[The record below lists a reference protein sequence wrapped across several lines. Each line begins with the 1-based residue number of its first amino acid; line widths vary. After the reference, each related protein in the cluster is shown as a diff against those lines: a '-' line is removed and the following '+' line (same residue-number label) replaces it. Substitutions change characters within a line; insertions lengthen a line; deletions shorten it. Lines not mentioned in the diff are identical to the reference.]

1 MKTPKG
7 KLNLVINFAKV
18 VALMLQETSKSG
30 EPDGADMFFPA
41 QIFVLFQISQ
51 YKQLKSNLV
60 YIRCFRVE
68 LQGQEE
74 YYLTAMESA
83 LEFMLNLTDKDLK
96 MEEGEASL
104 FHEIMDGTTPLG
116 Q

>member
-18 VALMLQETSKSG
+18 LSLMLQETSQSG
-30 EPDGADMFFPA
+30 EPDGADLYFPS
-41 QIFVLFQISQ
+41 QIYVLFQLTN
-51 YKQLKSNLV
+51 YTMLKSNLV

-74 YYLTAMESA
+74 YYVTALESA
-83 LEFMLNLTDKDLK
+83 LEFIMSLQATDLK
-96 MEEGEASL
+96 LDPGEDL
-104 FHEIMDGTTPLG
+104 VF
-116 Q
+116 